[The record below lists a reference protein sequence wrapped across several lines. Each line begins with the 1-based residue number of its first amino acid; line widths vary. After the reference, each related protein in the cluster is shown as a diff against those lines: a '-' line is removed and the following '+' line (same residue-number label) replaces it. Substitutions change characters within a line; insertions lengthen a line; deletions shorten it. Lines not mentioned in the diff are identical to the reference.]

1 VTTTFVFP
9 VTNYWSLIVGL
20 LTERWSLRVHP
31 HLFVL
36 GVALLLVSFP
46 LGLSAQEADCPKGP
60 ALLSPSEPVYA
71 DAMELK
77 QTLENHGIE
86 ARCVFP
92 THLWSIFEVA
102 VDGGVM
108 HSTVEGEA
116 NFRTNYGDLDVV
128 FVPQPQTFADLK
140 ITEHPEDSGYFYTF
154 SGTPRVWD
162 ANRFGSAR
170 RIYLLDRGNQ
180 LFFVGDVALLRRL
193 EQALQVRHRKL

>member
-1 VTTTFVFP
+1 
-9 VTNYWSLIVGL
+9 
-20 LTERWSLRVHP
+20 
-31 HLFVL
+31 
-36 GVALLLVSFP
+36 
-46 LGLSAQEADCPKGP
+46 LSAQEADCPKGP
-60 ALLSPSEPVYA
+60 ALLSPSEPVYS

-86 ARCVFP
+86 VRCVFP

-102 VDGGVM
+102 GGGGVM

-128 FVPQPQTFADLK
+128 FMPQPQTSADWK
-140 ITEHPEDSGYFYTF
+140 ITEHREDSGFLYTF

-170 RIYLLDRGNQ
+170 RIYFLDRGNQ

-193 EQALQVRHRKL
+193 EQALQVRRRKL

>member
-1 VTTTFVFP
+1 VFP

-128 FVPQPQTFADLK
+128 FMPQPQTSAD
-140 ITEHPEDSGYFYTF
+140 
-154 SGTPRVWD
+154 
-162 ANRFGSAR
+162 
-170 RIYLLDRGNQ
+170 
-180 LFFVGDVALLRRL
+180 
-193 EQALQVRHRKL
+193 